1 MSARPENSTGRLGQA
16 KNLLV
21 IISDEHRRD
30 AMGCMGH
37 PIVRTPHLDQLAT
50 SGTVFENAYTPSP
63 ICVPTRA
70 ALATG
75 EYIHRTG
82 HWDSAAPYAGT
93 PNSWMHA
100 IRNTGADV
108 VSIGK
113 LHFRSGEDDNGFTE
127 EIIPMHVAG
136 GGLGW
141 TVGLLRD
148 DPPPYDA
155 AAELAADVG
164 PGESEYTHYDRAI
177 TSAACDWLANRKH
190 SDKPWAGFVSFINP
204 HYPLTAPE
212 DFHKLYKPED
222 MDFPFAHDLG
232 QQPIHPELAH
242 LHSFWDYDR
251 YFDEQRI
258 REAKAAYYALVS
270 FMDDCLGQVLAA
282 LDQTGQ
288 RDDTL
293 IVYVS
298 DHGDMMGDHGFWTKS
313 VMYEAS
319 VGIPMIVSGPG
330 IAAGKTSATPASL
343 IDIAPT
349 AADLFGARAF
359 SDGLPGCSL
368 TALANAAD
376 DPDRTV
382 FSEYHDGGSSTGFY
396 MVRWDDWKYV
406 YYAGL
411 PPQLFNLATDPNEV
425 RDLGQVDTSEAIAAR
440 AEGERRLRA
449 ICDPDAVNAEAFA
462 DQRRRIEAFGGRE
475 ACASIR
481 FNHTPAPATIN
492 PAST

>member
-1 MSARPENSTGRLGQA
+1 MMDNPTGLA

-37 PIVRTPHLDQLAT
+37 PIVKTPHLDELAA
-50 SGTVFENAYTPSP
+50 SGTVFDNAYTPSP

-75 EYIHRTG
+75 QYIHRTG
-82 HWDSAAPYAGT
+82 HWDSAAPYAGS
-93 PNSWMHA
+93 PGSWMHA
-100 IRNTGADV
+100 VRNTGADV

-113 LHFRSGEDDNGFTE
+113 LHFRSADDDNGFRQ
-127 EIIPMHVAG
+127 EIMPMHVVG
-136 GGLGW
+136 GVGW
-141 TVGLLRD
+141 TIGLLRD

-177 TSAACDWLANRKH
+177 TKAACSWLADRKS

-212 DFHKLYKPED
+212 EFLQLYRSDEMDLPVAHHPEQR
-222 MDFPFAHDLG
+222 PT
-232 QQPIHPELAH
+232 HPELAH
-242 LHSFWDYDR
+242 LLSFWDYDR
-251 YFDEQRI
+251 HFDVERI
-258 REAKAAYYALVS
+258 RHAKAAYYGLVS
-270 FMDDCLGQVLAA
+270 FMDDCVGQVLSA

-288 RDDTL
+288 REDTL

-319 VGIPMIVSGPG
+319 AGIPMIVSGPG
-330 IAAGKTSATPASL
+330 VPPGKRTDVGASL

-349 AADLFGARAF
+349 AASIVGA
-359 SDGLPGCSL
+359 
-368 TALANAAD
+368 
-376 DPDRTV
+376 
-382 FSEYHDGGSSTGFY
+382 
-396 MVRWDDWKYV
+396 
-406 YYAGL
+406 
-411 PPQLFNLATDPNEV
+411 
-425 RDLGQVDTSEAIAAR
+425 GQ
-440 AEGERRLRA
+440 
-449 ICDPDAVNAEAFA
+449 
-462 DQRRRIEAFGGRE
+462 
-475 ACASIR
+475 
-481 FNHTPAPATIN
+481 
-492 PAST
+492 